1 MRNPREPQQ
10 ARLIQLVPPR
20 PQTTTPLVPAG
31 YAAKEN
37 KRAPS
42 PHKPAPDSASPALVP
57 TRHLSHEWRD
67 PPPDAEP
74 TRIDR
79 QSNPPHPRRAPQT
92 LERGPVR
99 AAGAGHWSGARG
111 RGDGIWRGFHPLADR
126 FLKIL
131 ALDGSGWHR
140 HPRHPEHPGLTGGR
154 GGWAERL

>member
-1 MRNPREPQQ
+1 MRNLREPQQ

-20 PQTTTPLVPAG
+20 PQPTTPLVPAG

-99 AAGAGHWSGARG
+99 AAGAVRGGGGTESGGGSIRASGSIFENSGGGRERVAQASEASEASRASGADWGARG
-111 RGDGIWRGFHPLADR
+111 MG
-126 FLKIL
+126 
-131 ALDGSGWHR
+131 
-140 HPRHPEHPGLTGGR
+140 
-154 GGWAERL
+154 